1 MKNARQAAFEALL
14 KIQRE
19 GAYSNLVVDAS
30 LKENDHF
37 DDRDKAFFSNLVYG
51 TLDRLILID
60 YNLSLY
66 LNQPVRKLK
75 PELHTILRLG
85 TYQLLFLDKVPSS
98 AAVNESVKL
107 AKVNKSAFAASLVN
121 AVLRRVADNGLKLPE
136 GAENDPDYLAIK
148 YSCPE
153 WLISMW
159 IEAYGFD
166 NAIALAEKA
175 LEAAPV
181 VVKVNTL
188 KISVDDL
195 IWKLAEEGVIAEKSA
210 KYPESLILN
219 NTGAVEDLLA
229 YQQGY
234 FHAQDFASQICCKV
248 VDAKPGET
256 VFDLCSAPGGKTFTI
271 AEGMQN
277 TGCVRAFDV
286 YQSRVDLIKS
296 GAKRLGLDN
305 VYTYLS
311 DASIFNENYG
321 MADRVLC
328 DVPCSGL
335 GIIRRKPEIRFK
347 KSADIDNLPELQ
359 YRILCNAVKYLKEGG
374 RLVYSTCTLNPK
386 ENDEVCNRFLA
397 EHPDFKAVKVLP
409 ELRRYSEN
417 DKYLTLMPHVHST
430 DGFFVAAF
438 QKNGGNKFETK
449 N

>member
-1 MKNARQAAFEALL
+1 MKSARQAAFEALL
-14 KIQRE
+14 KIQKE
-19 GAYSNLVVDAS
+19 GAYSNLVVDAT
-30 LKENDHF
+30 LKENEHF
-37 DDRDKAFFSNLVYG
+37 DERDKAFFSNLVYG

-60 YNLSLY
+60 YNLSMY

-85 TYQLLFLDKVPSS
+85 TYQLLFLDKVPSR
-98 AAVNESVKL
+98 AAVNESVNL

-136 GAENDPDYLAIK
+136 GSENDPDYLAIK

-188 KISVDDL
+188 KTTVDDL
-195 IWKLAEEGVIAEKSA
+195 IWKLAEEGVVAEKST
-210 KYPESLILN
+210 KFPDSLVLN
-219 NTGAVEDLLA
+219 NTGAVEELLA
-229 YQQGY
+229 YQEGL
-234 FHAQDFASQICCKV
+234 FHAQDFASQICCKAL
-248 VDAKPGET
+248 DAKPGET
-256 VFDLCSAPGGKTFTI
+256 VFDLCSAPGGKAFTI
-271 AEGMQN
+271 AQSMQN
-277 TGCVRAFDV
+277 TGCVRAFDI
-286 YQSRVDLIKS
+286 YQSRVELIKN

-311 DASIFNENYG
+311 DATIFNENYG

-347 KSADIDNLPELQ
+347 KSAEIDNLPEIQ
-359 YRILCNAVKYLKEGG
+359 YSILCNAIKYLKDGG

-386 ENDEVCNRFLA
+386 ENDEICNRFLE
-397 EHPDFKAVKVLP
+397 EHPEFEAVKVLP

-417 DKYLTLMPHVHST
+417 DKYLTLMPHIHST
-430 DGFFVAAF
+430 DGFFVAVF
-438 QKNGGNKFETK
+438 QKNGGNK
-449 N
+449 

>member
-1 MKNARQAAFEALL
+1 MKSARQAAFEALL
-14 KIQRE
+14 KIQKE
-19 GAYSNLVVDAS
+19 GAYSNLVVDAK
-30 LKENDHF
+30 LKENEHF
-37 DDRDKAFFSNLVYG
+37 DERDKAFFSNLVYG

-60 YNLSLY
+60 YNLSMY

-85 TYQLLFLDKVPSS
+85 TYQLLFLDKVPSR
-98 AAVNESVKL
+98 AAVNESVNL

-121 AVLRRVADNGLKLPE
+121 AVLRRVADNGLRLPE
-136 GAENDPDYLAIK
+136 GSENDPDYLAIK

-188 KISVDDL
+188 KTTVDDL
-195 IWKLAEEGVIAEKSA
+195 IWKLAEEGVVAEKST
-210 KYPESLILN
+210 KFHDSLVLN
-219 NTGAVEDLLA
+219 NTGAVEELLA
-229 YQQGY
+229 YQEGL
-234 FHAQDFASQICCKV
+234 FHAQDFASQICCKAL
-248 VDAKPGET
+248 DAKPGET

-271 AEGMQN
+271 AQSMQN
-277 TGCVRAFDV
+277 TGCVRAFDI
-286 YQSRVDLIKS
+286 YQSRVELIKN

-311 DASIFNENYG
+311 DATIFNENYG

-347 KSADIDNLPELQ
+347 KSAEIDNLPEIQ
-359 YRILCNAVKYLKEGG
+359 YSILCNATKYLKDGG

-386 ENDEVCNRFLA
+386 ENDEICNRFLE
-397 EHPDFKAVKVLP
+397 EHPEFEAVKVLP

-417 DKYLTLMPHVHST
+417 DKYLTLMPHLHST

-438 QKNGGNKFETK
+438 QKNGGNK
-449 N
+449 

>member
-14 KIQRE
+14 KIHRE
-19 GAYSNLVVDAS
+19 GAYSNLVVDAA

-37 DDRDKAFFSNLVYG
+37 DERDKAFFSNLVYG

-66 LNQPVRKLK
+66 LTQPVSKLK

-85 TYQLLFLDKVPSS
+85 TYQILFLDRVPSS

-136 GAENDPDYLAIK
+136 GAENDPAYLAVK
-148 YSCPE
+148 YSCPK

-159 IEAYGFD
+159 IDAYGFD
-166 NAIALAEKA
+166 NAVALAEKA

-181 VVKVNTL
+181 IVKVNTL
-188 KISVDDL
+188 KITVDDL
-195 IWKLAEEGVIAEKSA
+195 IWKLAEEGVIAQRSA
-210 KYPESLILN
+210 KFPDSLVLE
-219 NTGAVEDLLA
+219 NTGAVEELLS
-229 YQQGY
+229 YQDGL
-234 FHAQDFASQICCKV
+234 FHAQDFASQICCKA

-256 VFDLCSAPGGKTFTI
+256 VFDLCSAPGGKTFTV
-271 AEGMQN
+271 AQAMQN
-277 TGCVRAFDV
+277 TGCVRAFDI

-296 GAKRLGLDN
+296 GAKRLGLNN

-311 DASIFNENYG
+311 DATIFNENYG
-321 MADRVLC
+321 MADKVLC

-347 KSADIDNLPELQ
+347 KSAEIDNLPQIQ
-359 YRILCNAVKYLKEGG
+359 YNILCNATRYLKDGG

-386 ENDEVCNRFLA
+386 ENDEVCNRFLE
-397 EHPDFKAVKVLP
+397 EHPDFEAVEFLP
-409 ELRRYSEN
+409 ELRRYSE
-417 DKYLTLMPHVHST
+417 DDRYLTLMPHIHHT
-430 DGFFVAAF
+430 DGFFVAVF
-438 QKNGGNKFETK
+438 QKKRRK
-449 N
+449 

>member
-14 KIQRE
+14 KIHRE
-19 GAYSNLVVDAS
+19 GAYSNLVVDAA

-37 DDRDKAFFSNLVYG
+37 DERDKAFFSNLVYG

-66 LNQPVRKLK
+66 LTQPVSKLK

-85 TYQLLFLDKVPSS
+85 TYQILFLDRVPSS

-136 GAENDPDYLAIK
+136 GAENDPAYLAVK
-148 YSCPE
+148 YSCPK

-159 IEAYGFD
+159 IDAYGFD
-166 NAIALAEKA
+166 NAVALAEKA

-181 VVKVNTL
+181 IVKVNTL
-188 KISVDDL
+188 KITVDDL
-195 IWKLAEEGVIAEKSA
+195 IWKLAEEGVIAQRSA
-210 KYPESLILN
+210 KFPDSLVLE
-219 NTGAVEDLLA
+219 NTGAVEELLS
-229 YQQGY
+229 YQDGL
-234 FHAQDFASQICCKV
+234 FHAQDFASQICCKA

-256 VFDLCSAPGGKTFTI
+256 VFDLCSAPGGKTFTV
-271 AEGMQN
+271 AQAMQN
-277 TGCVRAFDV
+277 TGCVRAFDI

-296 GAKRLGLDN
+296 GAKRLGLNN

-311 DASIFNENYG
+311 DATIFNENYG
-321 MADRVLC
+321 MADKVLC

-347 KSADIDNLPELQ
+347 KSAEIDNLPQIQ
-359 YRILCNAVKYLKEGG
+359 YNILCNATRYLKDGG

-386 ENDEVCNRFLA
+386 ENDEVCNRFLE
-397 EHPDFKAVKVLP
+397 EHPDFEAVEFLP
-409 ELRRYSEN
+409 ELRRYSE
-417 DKYLTLMPHVHST
+417 DDRYLTLMPHIHHT
-430 DGFFVAAF
+430 DGFFVAVF
-438 QKNGGNKFETK
+438 QKNGGNK
-449 N
+449 